1 MITQHR
7 LKELM
12 IIIKTD
18 LQNTLVY
25 IMNNSLKN
33 NLRNGVR
40 ENKTIENILK
50 IAKDVVDNT
59 KKYLIEQ
66 GIALDKIE
74 ITEVNNWFN
83 PKINNNGVFVTEA
96 FKIKIK

>member
-1 MITQHR
+1 
-7 LKELM
+7 M

-50 IAKDVVDNT
+50 IAKDELRKLNKT
-59 KKYLIEQ
+59 E
-66 GIALDKIE
+66 E
-74 ITEVNNWFN
+74 IFLL
-83 PKINNNGVFVTEA
+83 
-96 FKIKIK
+96 